1 MSNSKDINI
10 YMDSLG
16 ASAKQ
21 ASRILTQASEDQ
33 KNEALLSIA
42 KKIDIK
48 RQDILKE
55 NVKDLE
61 EAKKKQIGDALID
74 RLELTQERIDSMISG
89 LKVVSELPD
98 PVGEITQLKPT
109 PSGIDV
115 SKMRVPLGVVG
126 IIYES
131 RPNVTADAAA
141 LCLKSG
147 NACILRGGSEAI
159 LSNKI
164 IWECLQKGLEESGLP
179 KESVQLVETI
189 DREAVKTL
197 LHMDKWID
205 VIIPRGGK
213 GLVKLISEES
223 RVPVIK
229 HLDGICHVYLD
240 QDCKLDK
247 AIDIAFNAK
256 TYRYGICGAME
267 TLLVHKD
274 VASNVL
280 PKLLEKYSFEGV
292 ELRGCKATKK
302 IIEVKDANEE
312 DWQTEYLAPI
322 LSLKIVEGLEEA
334 IEHINKYGSNHT
346 DSIVTENNEKVKIFF
361 DQVDSSSVMHNLPT
375 CWADGFEYG
384 LGAEVGISTDKIHA
398 RGPVGLEGLTSQK
411 FIVKGNS
418 QLRGS

>member
-1 MSNSKDINI
+1 MSDSKDINI

-16 ASAKQ
+16 VSSKKASTILAQASA
-21 ASRILTQASEDQ
+21 DQ
-33 KNEALLSIA
+33 KNDALLSIA
-42 KKIDIK
+42 KKLDIK

-61 EAKKKQIGDALID
+61 EAKKKQIGEALID
-74 RLELTQERIDSMISG
+74 RLELTEERIDSMISG

-98 PVGEITQLKPT
+98 PVGEITKLKPT

-115 SKMRVPLGVVG
+115 SQMRVPLGVVG

-147 NACILRGGSEAI
+147 NSCILRGGSEAI

-164 IWECLQKGLEESGLP
+164 IWECLQNGLEESGLP
-179 KESVQLVETI
+179 KESIQLVETI

-240 QDCKLDK
+240 QDCELDK

-280 PKLLEKYSFEGV
+280 PKLLEKYSSEGV

>member
-1 MSNSKDINI
+1 
-10 YMDSLG
+10 MDSLG
-16 ASAKQ
+16 ASSKKASTILAQ
-21 ASRILTQASEDQ
+21 ASAEQ
-33 KNEALLSIA
+33 KNDALLSIA
-42 KKIDIK
+42 KELDIK

-61 EAKKKQIGDALID
+61 EGKKKHIGDALID
-74 RLELTQERIDSMISG
+74 RLELTEERIDLMISG

-98 PVGEITQLKPT
+98 PVGEITKLKPT

-115 SKMRVPLGVVG
+115 SQMRVPLGVVG

-147 NACILRGGSEAI
+147 NSCILRGGSEAI
-159 LSNKI
+159 LSNKV
-164 IWECLQKGLEESGLP
+164 IWECLQNGLEESGLP

-240 QDCKLDK
+240 QDCELDK

-280 PKLLEKYSFEGV
+280 PKLLEKYSSEGV

>member
-16 ASAKQ
+16 SLAKN
-21 ASRILTQASEDQ
+21 ASRILSQTSEEQ
-33 KNEALLSIA
+33 KNEALLNIA
-42 KKIDIK
+42 KTIDSN
-48 RQDILKE
+48 RNEILNE
-55 NVKDLE
+55 NIKDL
-61 EAKKKQIGDALID
+61 AKANKKQIGDALID
-74 RLELTQERIDSMISG
+74 RLELTEERIDSMISG
-89 LKVVSELPD
+89 LRVVSELPD
-98 PVGEITQLKPT
+98 PVGEITKLEPT

-147 NACILRGGSEAI
+147 NSCILRGGSEAI

-164 IWECLQKGLEESGLP
+164 IWDCLQQGLEESGLP
-179 KESVQLVETI
+179 KECIQLIETI
-189 DREAVKTL
+189 DREAVRTL
-197 LHMDKWID
+197 LHMDKWVD

-229 HLDGICHVYLD
+229 HLDGICHVYID
-240 QDCKLDK
+240 QDSELEK

-274 VASNVL
+274 VASKVL
-280 PKLLEKYSFEGV
+280 PKLLKKYSSEGV
-292 ELRGCKATKK
+292 ELRGCKATQE
-302 IIEVKDANEE
+302 IIEVKTANEE
-312 DWQTEYLAPI
+312 DWLTEYLAPI
-322 LSLKIVEGLEEA
+322 LSIKVVEGIEKA

-346 DSIVTENNEKVKIFF
+346 DSIVTENNEKVRIFF

>member
-1 MSNSKDINI
+1 MSDSKDINI

-16 ASAKQ
+16 SLAKN
-21 ASRILTQASEDQ
+21 ASRILSQTSEEQ
-33 KNEALLSIA
+33 KNEALLNIA
-42 KKIDIK
+42 KTIDSN
-48 RQDILKE
+48 RNEILNE
-55 NVKDLE
+55 NIKDL
-61 EAKKKQIGDALID
+61 AKANKKQIGDALID
-74 RLELTQERIDSMISG
+74 RLELTEERIDSMISG
-89 LKVVSELPD
+89 LRVVSELPD
-98 PVGEITQLKPT
+98 PVGEITKLEPT

-147 NACILRGGSEAI
+147 NSCILRGGSEAI

-164 IWECLQKGLEESGLP
+164 IWDCLQQGLEESGLP
-179 KESVQLVETI
+179 KECIQLIETI
-189 DREAVKTL
+189 DREAVRTL
-197 LHMDKWID
+197 LHMDKWVD

-229 HLDGICHVYLD
+229 HLDGICHVYID
-240 QDCKLDK
+240 QDSELEK

-274 VASNVL
+274 VASKVL
-280 PKLLEKYSFEGV
+280 PKLLEKYSSEGV
-292 ELRGCKATKK
+292 ELRGCKATQE
-302 IIEVKDANEE
+302 IIEVKTANEE
-312 DWQTEYLAPI
+312 DWLTEYLAPI
-322 LSLKIVEGLEEA
+322 LSIKVVEGIEKA

>member
-1 MSNSKDINI
+1 MSDSKDINI

-16 ASAKQ
+16 SLAKD
-21 ASRILTQASEDQ
+21 ASRILAQTSEEQ
-33 KNEALLSIA
+33 KNEALLNIA
-42 KKIDIK
+42 KTIDLK
-48 RQDILKE
+48 RQDILNE
-55 NVKDLE
+55 NIKDLA

-74 RLELTQERIDSMISG
+74 RLELTEERIDSMISG
-89 LKVVSELPD
+89 LKVVSDLPD
-98 PVGEITQLKPT
+98 PVGEITDLEPT

-147 NACILRGGSEAI
+147 NSCILRGGSEAI

-164 IWECLQKGLEESGLP
+164 IWECLQNGLVESGLP
-179 KESVQLVETI
+179 KESIQLVETT
-189 DREAVKTL
+189 DREAVRTL
-197 LHMDKWID
+197 LHMDKWVD

-240 QDCKLDK
+240 QDCELDK

-274 VASNVL
+274 VSSNVL
-280 PKLLEKYSFEGV
+280 PKLLERYSSEGV
-292 ELRGCKATKK
+292 ELRGCKATNK

-346 DSIVTENNEKVKIFF
+346 DSIVTENSEKVKIFF

-411 FIVKGNS
+411 FIVKGNY

>member
-1 MSNSKDINI
+1 MSDSKDINI

-16 ASAKQ
+16 SLAKDT
-21 ASRILTQASEDQ
+21 SRILSQASEEQ
-33 KNEALLSIA
+33 KNEALLNIA
-42 KKIDIK
+42 KTIDLK
-48 RQDILKE
+48 RQDILNE
-55 NVKDLE
+55 NIKDLA

-74 RLELTQERIDSMISG
+74 RLELTEERIDSMISG
-89 LKVVSELPD
+89 LKVVSDLPD
-98 PVGEITQLKPT
+98 PVGEITDLKPT

-147 NACILRGGSEAI
+147 NSCILRGGSEAI

-164 IWECLQKGLEESGLP
+164 IWECLQNGLEESGLP
-179 KESVQLVETI
+179 KESIQLVETT
-189 DREAVKTL
+189 DREAVRTL
-197 LHMDKWID
+197 LHMDKWVD

-240 QDCKLDK
+240 QDCELDK

-280 PKLLEKYSFEGV
+280 PKLLERYRSEGV
-292 ELRGCKATKK
+292 ELRGCKATNE

-346 DSIVTENNEKVKIFF
+346 DSIVTENSEKVKIFF

>member
-16 ASAKQ
+16 ASAKK
-21 ASRILTQASEDQ
+21 ASRILSQASEKQ

-61 EAKKKQIGDALID
+61 EAKKKQIGEALID
-74 RLELTQERIDSMISG
+74 RLELTEERIDSMISG
-89 LKVVSELPD
+89 LKVVSDLPD
-98 PVGEITQLKPT
+98 PVGEITKLKPT

-147 NACILRGGSEAI
+147 NSCILRGGSEAI

-164 IWECLQKGLEESGLP
+164 IWECLQNGLEESGLP
-179 KESVQLVETI
+179 KESIQLVETI

-240 QDCKLDK
+240 QDCELDK

-280 PKLLEKYSFEGV
+280 PKLLEKYSSEGV

-346 DSIVTENNEKVKIFF
+346 DSIVTENSEKVKIFF

>member
-16 ASAKQ
+16 ASAKK
-21 ASRILTQASEDQ
+21 ASRILSQASEEQ
-33 KNEALLSIA
+33 KNDALLSIA

-74 RLELTQERIDSMISG
+74 RLELTEERIDSMISG

-115 SKMRVPLGVVG
+115 SQMRVPLGVVG

-164 IWECLQKGLEESGLP
+164 IWECLQDGLEESGLP
-179 KESVQLVETI
+179 KDSVQLVETI
-189 DREAVKTL
+189 DREAVKSL

-229 HLDGICHVYLD
+229 HLDGICHVYID
-240 QDCKLDK
+240 KDSDAEK

-267 TLLVHKD
+267 TLLVHRE
-274 VASNVL
+274 VAKNIL
-280 PKLLEKYSFEGV
+280 PQLSERYSSEGV
-292 ELRGCKATKK
+292 ELRGCKETKE
-302 IIEVKDANEE
+302 IIKVKTANEE
-312 DWQTEYLAPI
+312 DWSTEYLAPV
-322 LSLKIVEGLEEA
+322 LSVKIVGGIEEA
-334 IEHINKYGSNHT
+334 IEHINLFGSSHT
-346 DSIVTENNEKVKIFF
+346 DSIVTENNEKVAIFF

>member
-1 MSNSKDINI
+1 MPDSKDINI

-16 ASAKQ
+16 SSAKR
-21 ASRILTQASEDQ
+21 ASRILSQASVEQ
-33 KNEALLSIA
+33 KNSALLSIA
-42 KKIDIK
+42 EKIDLK

-55 NVKDLE
+55 NQYDLA
-61 EAKKKQIGDALID
+61 EAKKKEIGDALID
-74 RLELTQERIDSMISG
+74 RLELTQDRIDSMISG

-98 PVGEITQLKPT
+98 PVGEITNLKPT

-147 NACILRGGSEAI
+147 NSCILRGGSEAI

-164 IWECLQKGLEESGLP
+164 IWQCLQEGLDESGLP
-179 KESVQLVETI
+179 KECIQLVEII
-189 DREAVKTL
+189 DRAAVKSL
-197 LHMDKWID
+197 LQMDKWID

-229 HLDGICHVYLD
+229 HLDGICHVYIDLD
-240 QDCKLDK
+240 SDPEKS
-247 AIDIAFNAK
+247 IDIAFNAK

-267 TLLVHKD
+267 TLLIHEE
-274 VASNVL
+274 VASRIL
-280 PKLLEKYSFEGV
+280 PKLLDKYNAEGV
-292 ELRGCKATKK
+292 EIRGCEVTQK
-302 IIEVKDANEE
+302 IIKVKAANDE
-312 DWQTEYLAPI
+312 DWTTEYLAPV
-322 LSLKIVEGLEEA
+322 LSIKVVKGLEEA
-334 IEHINKYGSNHT
+334 IEHINLYGSSHT
-346 DSIVTENNEKVKIFF
+346 DSIVTENDENVAIFF
-361 DQVDSSSVMHNLPT
+361 DKVDSSSVMHNLPT

>member
-1 MSNSKDINI
+1 MSDSKDINI

-16 ASAKQ
+16 ASAKK
-21 ASRILTQASEDQ
+21 ASRILSQASEDQ

-74 RLELTQERIDSMISG
+74 RLELTEERIDSMISG

-98 PVGEITQLKPT
+98 PVGEITKLKPT

-115 SKMRVPLGVVG
+115 SQMRVPLGVVG

-147 NACILRGGSEAI
+147 NSCILRGGSEAI

-164 IWECLQKGLEESGLP
+164 IWECLQNGLEESGLP

-240 QDCKLDK
+240 QDCELDK

-280 PKLLEKYSFEGV
+280 PKLLEKYSSEGV

>member
-1 MSNSKDINI
+1 MSDSKDINI

-16 ASAKQ
+16 SLAKD
-21 ASRILTQASEDQ
+21 ASRILAQTSEKQ
-33 KNEALLSIA
+33 KNEALLNIA
-42 KKIDIK
+42 KTIDLK
-48 RQDILKE
+48 RQDILNE
-55 NVKDLE
+55 NIKDLA

-74 RLELTQERIDSMISG
+74 RLELTEERIDSMISG
-89 LKVVSELPD
+89 LKVVSDLPD
-98 PVGEITQLKPT
+98 PVGEITDLEPT

-147 NACILRGGSEAI
+147 NSCILRGGSEAI

-164 IWECLQKGLEESGLP
+164 IWECLQNGLVESGLP
-179 KESVQLVETI
+179 KESIQLVETT
-189 DREAVKTL
+189 DREAVRTL
-197 LHMDKWID
+197 LHMDKWVD

-240 QDCKLDK
+240 QDCELDK

-280 PKLLEKYSFEGV
+280 PKLLERYSSEGV
-292 ELRGCKATKK
+292 ELRGCKATNE

-346 DSIVTENNEKVKIFF
+346 DSIVTENSEKVKIFF

>member
-16 ASAKQ
+16 ASAKK
-21 ASRILTQASEDQ
+21 ASRILSQASEEQ
-33 KNEALLSIA
+33 KNDALLSIA
-42 KKIDIK
+42 KKINIK

-55 NVKDLE
+55 NVKDLK

-74 RLELTQERIDSMISG
+74 RLELTEERIDSMISG

-98 PVGEITQLKPT
+98 PVGEITKLKPT

-115 SKMRVPLGVVG
+115 SQMRVPLGVVG

-147 NACILRGGSEAI
+147 NSCILRGGSEAI

-164 IWECLQKGLEESGLP
+164 IWECLQNGLEESGLP

-240 QDCKLDK
+240 QDCELDK

-280 PKLLEKYSFEGV
+280 PKLLEKYSSEGV

-334 IEHINKYGSNHT
+334 IEHINRYGSNHT